1 MNTTSGQHGRGLKCL
16 ILSASTALF
25 VSCGS
30 TSVPTATE
38 LTAMVACSP
47 NMSLEDQ
54 VGAEIANFR
63 RANGLRVQTRHEGL
77 DELARMHAQRMLA
90 RQKMDH
96 DDYHKRLGMAEK
108 YYDMGGLR
116 ENVAHGRGFS
126 RGDTR

>member
-1 MNTTSGQHGRGLKCL
+1 
-16 ILSASTALF
+16 
-25 VSCGS
+25 
-30 TSVPTATE
+30 
-38 LTAMVACSP
+38 MVACSP
-47 NMSLEDQ
+47 NMSMEDQ